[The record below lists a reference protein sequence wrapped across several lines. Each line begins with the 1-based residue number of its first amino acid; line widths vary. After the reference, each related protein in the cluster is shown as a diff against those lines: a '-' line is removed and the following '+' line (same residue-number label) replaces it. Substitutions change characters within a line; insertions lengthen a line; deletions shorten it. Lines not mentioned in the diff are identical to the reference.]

1 MKPQNEIRIMQVIII
16 ILLLGCLSLATR
28 LHYNDQEIRTLTT
41 DTLNKSRTINS
52 LKSYNLKYQ
61 DWLRRTWN
69 FRDTILELNEEE
81 KKIASE

>member
-1 MKPQNEIRIMQVIII
+1 MKPKNEIRIMQVIII